1 MQVNAFKIL
10 LDKYKDYDHNPA
22 AESVEKVIER
32 MRQPL
37 SDYYYIRYGA
47 HSIGA
52 IRALNVNDNDF
63 RISPIFILP
72 EFQGRG
78 YGKKAIEKIESL
90 YPSARCWL
98 VSTIKQEKKLCGL
111 YEKMGYKA
119 TGEEEIF
126 KDGMTIIHYKKNL

>member
-72 EFQGRG
+72 ISRERLWQKSYR
-78 YGKKAIEKIESL
+78 
-90 YPSARCWL
+90 
-98 VSTIKQEKKLCGL
+98 
-111 YEKMGYKA
+111 
-119 TGEEEIF
+119 
-126 KDGMTIIHYKKNL
+126 KNRIPLPEC